1 MKSAFLW
8 LPLVFII
15 GGMVGYY
22 GPAEELRSRQA
33 QEKVTHEKKT
43 TEKSPAWIWV
53 FYTIGEHS
61 RSGQQ
66 AS

>member
-33 QEKVTHEKKT
+33 QEKVTHEKKQKKNYKY
-43 TEKSPAWIWV
+43 ESKELV
-53 FYTIGEHS
+53 
-61 RSGQQ
+61 
-66 AS
+66 